1 MERILVVEDDL
12 ALNAGLCF
20 ELDAAGYASV
30 QAYNCR
36 KAQYL
41 MASES
46 FSLVILDVNLP
57 DGSGLDLCRDI
68 KALHPEL
75 PVVFLTA
82 NDLEADVLNGLDL
95 GAEDYITKPFST
107 SVLVKKIGIL
117 LRRGQRIPSAEAA
130 FDDGNLL
137 LDLENMVALRGGEKI
152 AITPNEY
159 KILRLLIANAG
170 NIVSRQ
176 RILEKVFDS
185 VEHYIDDHA
194 LTVNINRLRNKIEDE
209 NHTYIKTIRGMG
221 YAWIGGRA

>member
-30 QAYNCR
+30 PAYNSR

-41 MASES
+41 TATEA
-46 FSLVILDVNLP
+46 FSLVLLDVNLP
-57 DGSGLDLCRDI
+57 DGNGFDLCRDI
-68 KALHPEL
+68 KAEHPEL

-82 NDLEADVLNGLDL
+82 NDLEKDVLNGLDL

-107 SVLVKKIGIL
+107 NVLIKKIGIL
-117 LRRGQRIPSAEAA
+117 LRRGQRTVTPGTA
-130 FDDGNLL
+130 FDDGYLL
-137 LDLENMVALRGGEKI
+137 LDLENMVALRGGEKVT
-152 AITPNEY
+152 ITPNEY

-176 RILEKVFDS
+176 SILEKVFDS
-185 VEHYIDDHA
+185 VENYIDDHA
-194 LTVNINRLRNKIEDE
+194 LTVNINRLRNKIEDG

-221 YAWIGGRA
+221 YAWIGGKA

>member
-1 MERILVVEDDL
+1 
-12 ALNAGLCF
+12 
-20 ELDAAGYASV
+20 
-30 QAYNCR
+30 
-36 KAQYL
+36 
-41 MASES
+41 
-46 FSLVILDVNLP
+46 
-57 DGSGLDLCRDI
+57 
-68 KALHPEL
+68 
-75 PVVFLTA
+75 
-82 NDLEADVLNGLDL
+82 
-95 GAEDYITKPFST
+95 
-107 SVLVKKIGIL
+107 
-117 LRRGQRIPSAEAA
+117 
-130 FDDGNLL
+130 
-137 LDLENMVALRGGEKI
+137 MVALRGGEKI

>member
-30 QAYNCR
+30 PAYNCR

-41 MASES
+41 TATER
-46 FSLVILDVNLP
+46 FSLVLS
-57 DGSGLDLCRDI
+57 DGNGFDLCRDI
-68 KALHPEL
+68 KASHPEL

-82 NDLEADVLNGLDL
+82 NDLEEDVLNGLDL

-107 SVLVKKIGIL
+107 NILVKKVGIL
-117 LRRGQRIPSAEAA
+117 LRRGARMGSAGAA

-152 AITPNEY
+152 SITPNEY
-159 KILRLLIANAG
+159 KILRLLVANAG

-176 RILEKVFDS
+176 MILEKVFDS
-185 VEHYIDDHA
+185 VENYIDDHA
-194 LTVNINRLRNKIEDE
+194 LTVNINRLRNKLEDGE
-209 NHTYIKTIRGMG
+209 HTYIKTIRGMG
-221 YAWIGGRA
+221 YAWIGGKS